1 MEGPNLAPPT
11 ATSSFTP
18 IDWPCRP
25 LEEKITE
32 LWGHINAATYQFL
45 KLVAEYDSHEGW
57 GRHGCADC
65 AQWLNWQCGIGK
77 VAAREKVRVAKA
89 LGELPQISASFEKG
103 EISYSKVRAM
113 TRIATPENE
122 TVLMTIALHGTAAHM
137 ERIVRQYRRVERIE
151 DARLAEE
158 VHRSRYLH
166 YRYDDDGSF
175 VLEARLPPEVGALF
189 RKTIEAAEEV
199 LGSILHNDVSAETS
213 DGGRPATVAER
224 EETSAGARRAD
235 ALALLTERFMASE
248 ADNTGSSDR
257 FLVTVHI
264 DQASLSECDPADT
277 EDTTLPLKPQR
288 SELEHGPT
296 LAAET
301 ARRLACDGPL
311 LGLVEGDDHEPLNV
325 GRKTR
330 AIPPALKRALASR
343 DGGCRFPSCTRT
355 RFTEGHHIH
364 HWADGGET
372 KLSNLITLCR
382 FHHRLL
388 HEGGFGLRTTDD
400 GLNVFTRPDGSRI
413 ADSGCFRG
421 NMSHDSQQPIDLPAF
436 NSGNGVE
443 IDPYTIRSRW
453 TGEAMDSNMV
463 IGGLLHRRERPHPL
477 ADARESDTTGSTEP
491 LTY

>member
-1 MEGPNLAPPT
+1 MEGPSIAPPT

-18 IDWPCRP
+18 IDWPCQP

-45 KLVAEYDSHEGW
+45 KLVADYDAKEGW

-65 AQWLNWQCGIGK
+65 AHWLNWQCGIGK

-89 LGELPQISASFEKG
+89 LGELPEISASFEKG

-122 TVLMTIALHGTAAHM
+122 AVLMNIALHGTAAHM

-158 VHRSRYLH
+158 LHRQRYLH

-199 LGSILHNDVSAETS
+199 LYQEKRAEENEAEAPGSILHNGVSAETS
-213 DGGRPATVAER
+213 AGETPATAEER
-224 EETSAGARRAD
+224 EESSAGARRAD
-235 ALALLTERFMASE
+235 ALALLAERFMASE

-264 DQASLSECDPADT
+264 DQASLSESDPADT
-277 EDTTLPLKPQR
+277 GDTAATVLPLKPQR

-330 AIPPALKRALASR
+330 AIPQATKRALASR
-343 DGGCRFPSCTRT
+343 DGGCRFPSCMRT

-372 KLSNLITLCR
+372 RLSNLVTLCR

-388 HEGGFGLRTTDD
+388 HEGGFGLRATDD
-400 GLNVFTRPDGSRI
+400 GLFVFSRPDGSRI

-421 NMSHDSQQPIDLPAF
+421 NISHDPQQTLDLPAF
-436 NSGNGVE
+436 NSGNGVR
-443 IDPYTIRSRW
+443 IDPHTIRSRW

-463 IGGLLHRRERPHPL
+463 IGALLHRRERPPV
-477 ADARESDTTGSTEP
+477 
-491 LTY
+491 